1 MSDLN
6 KFKLDEEPFD
16 MTKWTDKIVRE
27 VHETEDA
34 FIFTSV
40 KPFLDS
46 ISTFEIQKEELVR
59 AVLLI
64 RMQREAMEKYGA
76 ILPNDYLTAV
86 NMKVDLE
93 QAYRKGFDEGV
104 KYEQRTVAE
113 QWEMFS
119 RKIGIDKGEENG

>member
-16 MTKWTDKIVRE
+16 MAKWTDKIVRE

-64 RMQREAMEKYGA
+64 RMQREAMKKYGT

-86 NMKVDLE
+86 NMQMELE
-93 QAYRKGFDEGV
+93 RAYRKGFEDGAE
-104 KYEQRTVAE
+104 YEQRAVAK

-119 RKIGIDKGEENG
+119 RKIGINKEEEE